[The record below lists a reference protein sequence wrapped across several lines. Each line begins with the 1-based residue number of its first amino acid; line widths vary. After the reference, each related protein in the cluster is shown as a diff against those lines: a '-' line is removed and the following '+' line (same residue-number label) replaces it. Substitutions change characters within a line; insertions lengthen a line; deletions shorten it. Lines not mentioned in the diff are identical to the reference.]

1 MRSPAPLPSVGVEEE
16 FFLVDAATGNLV
28 PHNVAVVD
36 AAHQHGV
43 ELDLELLSA
52 QVETKTTVC
61 WNLREVRAQV
71 LGTRA
76 AAAAAAARSAAVLIA
91 SGVNVGDD
99 QNQPLTDKPRYER
112 MADVFGPLAREH
124 AVCGCHI
131 HVAVP
136 DRETAVQV
144 SNHLRPWLP
153 ILLALTANSAVHR
166 GRDTG
171 YASWRS
177 ILWSR
182 WPCAGPPPYFTS
194 AEHYDSTVAMMME
207 SGVVLDK
214 GMVYWDIRPS
224 HHLPT
229 VEIRVS
235 DVPSTV
241 DETAL
246 LAALVR
252 ALVAAAARATR
263 AGTMALPIPVE
274 TLRAAYWRAAHDGLE
289 GMAVDMATARTI
301 KPSQALRML
310 MHHIRDELEESG
322 ERRQV
327 EKLLRKVLAQGN
339 GATWQRRALAA
350 HGRITDVV
358 AVAARRTLQGTSSRT
373 PLRSMS

>member
-1 MRSPAPLPSVGVEEE
+1 MRSPAPCPSVGVEEE
-16 FFLVDAATGNLV
+16 FFLVDPATGALL
-28 PHNVAVVD
+28 PHNVAVVES
-36 AAHQHGV
+36 ARLHGV
-43 ELDLELLSA
+43 ELDLELLGA

-61 WNLREVRAQV
+61 WTMREVRAQV
-71 LGTRA
+71 LATRA
-76 AAAAAAARSAAVLIA
+76 AAAAAAVRSSARLVAT
-91 SGVNVGDD
+91 GVSLGDD
-99 QNQPLTDKPRYER
+99 RDQPLTDKQRYAR
-112 MADVFGPLAREH
+112 MADVFGPMAREH

-177 ILWSR
+177 IMWSR
-182 WPCAGPPPYFTS
+182 WPSGGPPPYFTS
-194 AEHYDSTVAMMME
+194 AEHYDSLVAMMME
-207 SGVVLDK
+207 SGMVLDK

-229 VEIRVS
+229 VEVRVS
-235 DVPSTV
+235 DVPATV
-241 DETAL
+241 DETTL

-252 ALVAAAARATR
+252 ALVATAIRATQ
-263 AGTMALPIPVE
+263 AGTMALPVPPEV
-274 TLRAAYWRAAHDGLE
+274 LRAAYWRAARDGME
-289 GMAVDMATARTI
+289 GAAMDVATSRRVPPNQI
-301 KPSQALRML
+301 LVALMR
-310 MHHIRDELEESG
+310 HVRDELEDSG
-322 ERRQV
+322 ERQQV

-339 GATWQRRALAA
+339 GATWQRRTLAA
-350 HGRITDVV
+350 HGNLSEVV
-358 AVAARRTLQGTSSRT
+358 TVAARRTLQGTSPRT